1 MVCRASCTAS
11 RRQPVEASVK
21 GQCKT
26 KPTACEGR
34 SRKSPSSPPRSGF
47 VQQLDS
53 ERRLTEAEERVHLI
67 QSVVEQG
74 FSAVLITGGELPD
87 PRIVYINPAFA
98 KATGYSAQKVVGQPL
113 SALASL
119 TSVQDRL
126 CAGMPRGERFVE
138 EIS

>member
-1 MVCRASCTAS
+1 MPDIVSKPRLFACSPRGRPLVSGSAMSDYENMSRAELIH
-11 RRQPVEASVK
+11 RLRVLE
-21 GQCKT
+21 
-26 KPTACEGR
+26 
-34 SRKSPSSPPRSGF
+34 
-47 VQQLDS
+47 QLDS

-87 PRIVYINPAFA
+87 PRVVYINPALA

-113 SALASL
+113 SALANS

-126 CAGMPRGERFVE
+126 CAGMPRGERFVDR
-138 EIS
+138 